1 MSQMLNMDNIYCTFP
16 AERLEKVSVRLVKEV
31 PVLAD
36 GYTVDSCEK
45 AINLIGEELS
55 QCDREYVAV
64 LNLASDLK
72 PINCSIVSI
81 GTLNRSL
88 VAPGD
93 MVKTAILSNA
103 ANMLM
108 IHTHPSGNL
117 EPSDIDIMITKKMI
131 FVCELV
137 GIPLLDHIIIGGNNE
152 KNYYSFREMSL
163 IDFKRNYMNLDVD
176 KSVWFDNV
184 AEKKAEYENVMS
196 R

>member
-1 MSQMLNMDNIYCTFP
+1 MSRMLNMDNIYCTFP
-16 AERLEKVSVRLVKEV
+16 AEKLEKVSVRLVKEV

-36 GYTVDSCEK
+36 GYTVDNCDK

-64 LNLASDLK
+64 LNLASDLR

>member
-1 MSQMLNMDNIYCTFP
+1 MSRMLNMDNIYCTFP
-16 AERLEKVSVRLVKEV
+16 AEKLEKVSVRLVKEV

-64 LNLASDLK
+64 INLASDLR

>member
-1 MSQMLNMDNIYCTFP
+1 MSPMLNTENIYSTFP
-16 AERLEKVSVRLVKEV
+16 AEKLEMVSVRLVKEV
-31 PVLAD
+31 PILAE
-36 GYTVDSCEK
+36 GYIVDNCEK

-72 PINCSIVSI
+72 PINCSIVTI

-103 ANMLM
+103 SNMLM
-108 IHTHPSGNL
+108 VHTHPSGSL
-117 EPSDIDIMITKKMI
+117 EPSDMDVMITKKMI
-131 FVCELV
+131 LVCELM
-137 GIPLLDHIIIGGNNE
+137 GIPLLDHIIIGGNNTKE
-152 KNYYSFREMSL
+152 YYSFREMSFM
-163 IDFKRNYMNLDVD
+163 DFKKNYMDFDID
-176 KSVWFDNV
+176 KTIRFDNV
-184 AEKKAEYENVMS
+184 AEKMEEYKREMS